1 MNTTQKQVK
10 IILAIAETI
19 RELKR
24 IPSGHLYANLMRAN
38 IDLSTYESIIG
49 ILKNSGIVKEENFEL
64 IWVGKE

>member
-1 MNTTQKQVK
+1 
-10 IILAIAETI
+10 
-19 RELKR
+19 
-24 IPSGHLYANLMRAN
+24 MRAN